1 MAPKCACFDR
11 LVAYHLYHQTGERG
25 GTRTHARRTCCA
37 PSILTTTFCRC
48 SNQLS
53 YPIIKW
59 WEWGELNS
67 PLPRLKVACHTTWL
81 HSHRREFL
89 QNSKL
94 RTRDSTLRVECFN
107 IYVRIFEREFAT
119 SALRPSAGALLCLLV
134 KRLPQAT
141 YLLMKSVVVY
151 AQSMLTLLVESG
163 GIEPQSLHAPA
174 FCKCLRNHLSV
185 YLGRH
190 PDASVTSH
198 VREGVS
204 LT

>member
-1 MAPKCACFDR
+1 MCLFRSTGR
-11 LVAYHLYHQTGERG
+11 LSLIS
-25 GTRTHARRTCCA
+25 
-37 PSILTTTFCRC
+37 PD
-48 SNQLS
+48 
-53 YPIIKW
+53 W

-151 AQSMLTLLVESG
+151 AQSMLTLLVG
-163 GIEPQSLHAPA
+163 KMGLEPIRLATADFKSAMSAIPSLPHA
-174 FCKCLRNHLSV
+174 S
-185 YLGRH
+185 
-190 PDASVTSH
+190 
-198 VREGVS
+198 
-204 LT
+204 